1 MNQDDTFKRLK
12 ESIEEKFDRMIREI
26 VDDIINNNISI
37 KEISAIEEKLRQHFP
52 DIEIIISGSA
62 VSARSKSLK
71 RKYGKIIHPIII
83 E

>member
-52 DIEIIISGSA
+52 DIEIIISGRA